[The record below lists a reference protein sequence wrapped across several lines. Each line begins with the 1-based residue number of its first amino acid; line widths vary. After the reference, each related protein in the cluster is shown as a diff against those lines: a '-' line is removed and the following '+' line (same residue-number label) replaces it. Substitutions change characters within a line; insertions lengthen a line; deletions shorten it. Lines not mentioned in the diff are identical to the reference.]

1 MHPKTMNDLLDDIT
15 GLLLVGGKSR
25 RMGRDKAF
33 LEIAGKPIFERVLEA
48 FRECFPET
56 ILVGDRQERFE
67 RYHLPIYHDIY
78 QGNALGGLYTGLFHA
93 KTEYVLVAPCDLPF
107 PNVWLMRY
115 LCSLAQGYDVV
126 VPTLAQGYEPLFALY
141 SKSCLKPIQEQL
153 ERGDFCVFGFYPQ
166 VRVRPVTASELAV
179 FDPAGSTFLNLNTP
193 EEFEKASQM
202 ADCAR
207 SGSRSTP

>member
-1 MHPKTMNDLLDDIT
+1 MINLLDNIT

-33 LEIAGKPIFERVLEA
+33 LEIAGKPLFERVLEA
-48 FRECFPET
+48 FRECFSET

-93 KTEYVLVAPCDLPF
+93 STDYVFVAPCDLPF
-107 PNVWLMRY
+107 PNAWLMRY

-141 SKSCLKPIQEQL
+141 SKSCLQPIQEQL

-166 VRVRPVTASELAV
+166 VRVRSVTASELAV

-202 ADCAR
+202 AERVR
-207 SGSRSTP
+207 SGSRLSTP